1 MVGLE
6 VSRISCARVS
16 LPMYNLP
23 EMRPQNAAFWN
34 ALQTELERF
43 GVRELPDRLDFE
55 RPPVPSEIESD
66 TLFTQVCMRPAS
78 TALLTPS

>member
-1 MVGLE
+1 
-6 VSRISCARVS
+6 
-16 LPMYNLP
+16 MYNLP

-66 TLFTQVCMRPAS
+66 TLFTQVCLSPSMRPAS